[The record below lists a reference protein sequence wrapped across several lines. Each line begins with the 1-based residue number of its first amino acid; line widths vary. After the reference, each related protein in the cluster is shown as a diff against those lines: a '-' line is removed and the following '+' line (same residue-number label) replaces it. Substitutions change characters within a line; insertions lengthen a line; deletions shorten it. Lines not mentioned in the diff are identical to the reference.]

1 MKHRELGNLLRIS
14 RCFDSYRRQQL
25 RDADIY
31 PALHSFVSNIC
42 RYPGSTQDALAEKL
56 CVDKTTVAHHL
67 ARLEDKGYIE
77 RRVSREDARCR
88 LVYPTQKAQD
98 IFPQLAEA
106 YAAFYEGLLKDLSP
120 EDRETIERLSEVL
133 CENAKKMVSR
143 GS

>member
-25 RDADIY
+25 RDADLY
-31 PALHSFVSNIC
+31 PALHPFVSNIC

-56 CVDKTTVAHHL
+56 CADKTTVAHHL

-77 RRVSREDARCR
+77 RRISKEDARYR
-88 LVYPTQKAQD
+88 LVYPTQKALD
-98 IFPQLAEA
+98 LYPQLREA
-106 YAAFYEGLLKDLSP
+106 YVAFYEGLLKNLSP

-133 CENAKKMVSR
+133 CENAKQMMKH